1 MKATE
6 LDMTHG
12 SLWDKILIFAF
23 PLALT
28 GFLQQMYNAA
38 DVAVVG
44 RFVGTEAMAA
54 VGTNV
59 SIIGLC
65 VNLFMGISLG
75 ANVMVARYIG
85 SCEEEKARSAVHTA
99 FLLALAVGLGLTM
112 LGEALARPVLALL
125 EVPDS
130 VLPLAELYLR
140 VFLLGMP
147 FMGLYNFQSA
157 IFRSRG
163 DTKTPLRVLAV
174 TSVLNALLNVLF
186 AGPLGWGIAGVA
198 WATVIAQLVAAGLL
212 LHVLRHTEGV
222 IHLDLGQLQWHGK
235 RIKEIVKIGLPAGV
249 QAMVFSLSNIVIQ
262 AAINSLG
269 ADTMAA
275 SGAAFTIEVN
285 VYCFIYAFSQA
296 CTTFVSQ
303 NYGAGKL
310 FRCRRATWLCFGLG
324 TFFMGAL
331 SVLVLAFGESL
342 LAIFDS
348 HPEVIAI
355 GMVRIW
361 YVVAPEVLNGVLDI
375 FSGAMRGYGYSLQ
388 PAVLAL
394 LGICGV
400 RLTWVYTAFAAQP
413 DFSTLLLCYP
423 LSWGVT
429 SVFICAAYWFCTK
442 HLKVL
447 RLRVVRG

>member
-1 MKATE
+1 MRIT
-6 LDMTHG
+6 DH
-12 SLWDKILIFAF
+12 
-23 PLALT
+23 
-28 GFLQQMYNAA
+28 
-38 DVAVVG
+38 
-44 RFVGTEAMAA
+44 
-54 VGTNV
+54 
-59 SIIGLC
+59 SINI
-65 VNLFMGISLG
+65 
-75 ANVMVARYIG
+75 
-85 SCEEEKARSAVHTA
+85 
-99 FLLALAVGLGLTM
+99 LLA
-112 LGEALARPVLALL
+112 
-125 EVPDS
+125 
-130 VLPLAELYLR
+130 
-140 VFLLGMP
+140 
-147 FMGLYNFQSA
+147 
-157 IFRSRG
+157 
-163 DTKTPLRVLAV
+163 
-174 TSVLNALLNVLF
+174 
-186 AGPLGWGIAGVA
+186 
-198 WATVIAQLVAAGLL
+198 LVAAGLL

-331 SVLVLAFGESL
+331 SILVLAFGESL